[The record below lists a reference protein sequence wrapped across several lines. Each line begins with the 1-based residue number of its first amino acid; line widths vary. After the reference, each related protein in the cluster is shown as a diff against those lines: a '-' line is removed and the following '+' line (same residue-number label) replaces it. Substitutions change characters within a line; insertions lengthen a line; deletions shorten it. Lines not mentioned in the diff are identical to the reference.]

1 MTPETARQVSD
12 KLRREF
18 AQLYWTLVQHRR
30 AAGGRRNIFVNED
43 DALMKRK
50 SPASYG
56 RKALQFGRNN

>member
-1 MTPETARQVSD
+1 MTPETPRQVSD

-18 AQLYWTLVQHRR
+18 ALLYWTLVQHRR

-50 SPASYG
+50 RPGVLTGARLCI
-56 RKALQFGRNN
+56 RKE